1 MTQDVEE
8 DFSAGF
14 YAEWSRRAPGS
25 RRSLRRAAL
34 LAEATGASPSVPV
47 LTVVGS
53 KGKGTAAVYASAWLA
68 AARRRVVTVTS
79 PGLRTD
85 AERVRVDGVAVSPA
99 ELAALGRRL
108 GEAARA
114 LPPEPGGYLSPS
126 GLFTLAGLLHA
137 RAVGADVIVL
147 EAGMGG
153 ASDEAGLFPPDV
165 VAITEVFG
173 EHLGV
178 LGDTPARIAADKAGV
193 VAETTSAVVSL
204 PQAPEVAAAIA
215 AVVPGVEVMTGPSL
229 PPDLPLP
236 SDLTLPPGLGRANA
250 ALGCLAARRLL
261 GALGRTAPAGRLHRV
276 LSSVRL
282 PGRTSWHEIP
292 GATLLVDSAVT
303 RAGAA
308 AALAEARTRWDRIDH
323 VLVCLPDHKDVP
335 GVLAELDGLP
345 VTRVRMPDRE
355 SLAFTL
361 TEDGVEAAALTREG
375 LAALG
380 PRVVVLGTVYF
391 TGRIL
396 DLIDAPAGRLFEA

>member
-1 MTQDVEE
+1 MTQDVGE

-85 AERVRVDGVAVSPA
+85 AERVRVDGVAVSPS

-108 GEAARA
+108 GEAARV

-126 GLFTLAGLLHA
+126 GLFTLAGILHA

-204 PQAPEVAAAIA
+204 PQTPEVAAAIA
-215 AVVPGVEVMTGPSL
+215 AVVPGVEVMTGPPL
-229 PPDLPLP
+229 PPDLP
-236 SDLTLPPGLGRANA
+236 LPPGLGRANA
-250 ALGCLAARRLL
+250 ALGCLAALRLL
-261 GALGRTAPAGRLHRV
+261 GALGRTAPAGRLRRV

-361 TEDGVEAAALTREG
+361 TEDGVEAAALTRES

-380 PRVVVLGTVYF
+380 RRVVVLGTVYF

-396 DLIDAPAGRLFEA
+396 DLIDAPAERVFEA

>member
-1 MTQDVEE
+1 MTQDLYE
-8 DFSAGF
+8 DFAGF

-34 LAEATGASPSVPV
+34 LAEATGAFPTAPV

-53 KGKGTAAVYASAWLA
+53 KGKGTAAAYASAWFA

-85 AERVRVDGVAVSPA
+85 AERVRVDGAAVSPG

-108 GEAARA
+108 TEAARA

-137 RAVGADVIVL
+137 RAVAADVIVL

-178 LGDTPARIAADKAGV
+178 LGDTPAEIATDKAGV
-193 VAETTSAVVSL
+193 VAETTAAVVSL
-204 PQAPEVAAAIA
+204 PQAPEVAAAIT
-215 AVVPGVEVMTGPSL
+215 AVVPGVEIMTGL
-229 PPDLPLP
+229 PDLP
-236 SDLTLPPGLGRANA
+236 LPPGLGRANA

-261 GALGRTAPAGRLHRV
+261 GALGRTAPDGRLRRV

-308 AALAEARTRWDRIDH
+308 AALAEARARWDRIDH

-355 SLAFTL
+355 SLSFTL
-361 TEDGVEAAALTREG
+361 TPAGLDAAALTRES

-380 PRVVVLGTVYF
+380 RRVVVLGTAYF
-391 TGRIL
+391 TGRVL
-396 DLIDAPAGRLFEA
+396 DLVDAPAGRLFEA